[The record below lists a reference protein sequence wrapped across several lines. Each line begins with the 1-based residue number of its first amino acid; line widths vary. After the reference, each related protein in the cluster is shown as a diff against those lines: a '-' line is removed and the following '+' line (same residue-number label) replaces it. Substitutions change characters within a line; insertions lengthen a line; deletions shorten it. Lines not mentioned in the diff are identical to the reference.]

1 MKPVCCFFKMIWQ
14 NVCNSY
20 GHGFPDDK
28 VSCFGFDK
36 NRNLYVCRGY
46 YIMSK
51 EPLIAIQNVSV
62 TGAQFLVLCQT
73 LARRFLSA
81 KESRAHIVLPHSEQ
95 FILRKAADRFHGN
108 SSHQK
113 YFAATGSR
121 YVLQGESTAAYR
133 RKSCHVWNT

>member
-46 YIMSK
+46 YIKSK
-51 EPLIAIQNVSV
+51 EALRNLSV
-62 TGAQFLVLCQT
+62 RKSYSGNRRQIHIHVQ
-73 LARRFLSA
+73 LAAS
-81 KESRAHIVLPHSEQ
+81 LPHPCGKVAMTGKFLRASNRHSKSIRGRRTASGSLPNLSKTL
-95 FILRKAADRFHGN
+95 FIGKRKQ
-108 SSHQK
+108 SPYSI
-113 YFAATGSR
+113 ATF
-121 YVLQGESTAAYR
+121 
-133 RKSCHVWNT
+133 